1 LLLLIFTSAAAWFTA
16 LTNIFG
22 IAVTF
27 FHARFLFIFLFFLSA
42 RLAST
47 FLDGLPVSFSLG
59 ARVVGRSSSITRAFS
74 GSSI

>member
-1 LLLLIFTSAAAWFTA
+1 LVYGAYQYFWYRGGVFSR
-16 LTNIFG
+16 
-22 IAVTF
+22 AVSL
-27 FHARFLFIFLFFLSA
+27 FLSLSA
-42 RLAST
+42 RFAST